1 VRRRDAVAGALAA
14 LGGVSCTSLARRVQP
29 GMNLAQAVREAR
41 DGDVIEIGPG
51 RHEGQ
56 TALITQQ
63 RLTLRGVGERP
74 VLEAA
79 GAHTEG
85 KAILVVRGGDIVI
98 ENLELRGARVPS
110 GNGAGIRLEGGRLR
124 VERCA
129 FLDNEMGLLSAN
141 RPEIEL
147 SLRDCEFAQAPRHP
161 GLLHHLLYVGRI
173 GRFEIIGC
181 RLHGGWR
188 GHLIK
193 SRARENRILANHVVD
208 DDDGEASYE
217 LDLPN
222 GGLAWVVGNVFGQ
235 SAGTQNPTIVS
246 FGAEGDAHADS
257 ALTLANNTL
266 INRCAAPEA
275 TFVKVW
281 RERLPAGVE
290 LRFTDNRLLGPGAF
304 DDGNAIESRGN
315 VRAALPAPGRDPAR

>member
-1 VRRRDAVAGALAA
+1 MRRRDAVAGALAA
-14 LGGVSCTSLARRVQP
+14 LGGVSCAVATRRVQP
-29 GMNLAQAVREAR
+29 GMSLAQAVREAQ

-51 RHEGQ
+51 RHVGQ
-56 TALITQQ
+56 TALITQR

-79 GAHTEG
+79 GALTEG
-85 KAILVVRGGDIVI
+85 KAILVVRGGEIRI
-98 ENLELRGARVPS
+98 ENLELRGARVPN

-124 VERCA
+124 VERCG
-129 FLDNEMGLLSAN
+129 FFDNEMGLLSAN
-141 RPEIEL
+141 LPQIEL
-147 SLRDCEFAQAPRHP
+147 SLQQCEFAQAPRHP

-181 RLHGGWR
+181 HLHGGWR

-193 SRARENRILANHVVD
+193 SRARENHIRANMVVD
-208 DDDGEASYE
+208 DEDGEASYE

-222 GGLAWVVGNVFGQ
+222 GGRAWVVGNVFGQ
-235 SAGTQNPTIVS
+235 AAGTQNPAIVS

-257 ALTLANNTL
+257 ALTLAGNTL

-275 TFVKVW
+275 AFVKVW
-281 RERLPAGVE
+281 RERLPAGLE
-290 LRFTDNRLLGPGAF
+290 LRFTDNRLLGTGAF
-304 DDGNAIESRGN
+304 DDGNALETRGN
-315 VRAALPAPGRDPAR
+315 VRAALPSH